1 MRLSKRLEMVADF
14 AGRDR
19 SRGRQPG
26 KTEKDPWYRVADV
39 GTDHG
44 YVPIAL
50 ALRDPAVRAVAMDIR
65 PGPLKRAEEHIEE
78 YGLGDRIETRLGD
91 GVKEL
96 KAGEAETVIIA
107 GMGGELVLHI
117 LEGGRHLWKS
127 VDRWILSPQSEP
139 DKVRRYLENQ
149 GFAITG
155 EDMVEEEGKY
165 YTVMEAVRGEL
176 LEPDKAGRD
185 RGLSSD
191 PELAEA
197 GYLYGMDLIRGKNP
211 VLMEFLKREK
221 GKLTEILRDLEG
233 RNSSRTEARSEELR
247 QKLSWIR
254 RAVEEMGLNTE
265 EERRETR

>member
-139 DKVRRYLENQ
+139 DKVRRYLENK

-165 YTVMEAVRGEL
+165 YTVICARFGGGYIEDGAFCVSERKRLEWKYGKCL
-176 LEPDKAGRD
+176 LE
-185 RGLSSD
+185 RGD
-191 PELAEA
+191 
-197 GYLYGMDLIRGKNP
+197 P
-211 VLMEFLKREK
+211 VLKAFLEK
-221 GKLTEILRDLEG
+221 EKEKYRKVLGKLGSADDENGVGSLG
-233 RNSSRTEARSEELR
+233 RQARKKEVEEELVLIEGA
-247 QKLSWIR
+247 LS
-254 RAVEEMGLNTE
+254 EMG
-265 EERRETR
+265 